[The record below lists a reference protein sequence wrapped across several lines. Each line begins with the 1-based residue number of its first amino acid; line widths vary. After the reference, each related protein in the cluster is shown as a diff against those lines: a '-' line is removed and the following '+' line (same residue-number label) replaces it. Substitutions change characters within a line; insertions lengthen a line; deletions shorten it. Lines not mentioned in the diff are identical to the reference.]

1 MCTLPDPPSPIPAF
15 QKPASDVVE
24 DGEESGT
31 DSDPA
36 SSGGAVAPA
45 LAAIPGA
52 SATADGAVQ
61 PPSRRVLCLT
71 MKTLQC
77 KKLPE
82 RASKMQRYGSPG
94 RNYAS
99 IVCDVAYDVTVAT
112 YNVQSKRYDTA

>member
-36 SSGGAVAPA
+36 SGGGAIAPA
-45 LAAIPGA
+45 PAAIPGA
-52 SATADGAVQ
+52 PATADGAVQ
-61 PPSRRVLCLT
+61 PPSRRVLCLA

-82 RASKMQRYGSPG
+82 RASKMQRYGSPE
-94 RNYAS
+94 RNDVNNVCDVA
-99 IVCDVAYDVTVAT
+99 CDVAYDITVT
-112 YNVQSKRYDTA
+112 SSRYDSP